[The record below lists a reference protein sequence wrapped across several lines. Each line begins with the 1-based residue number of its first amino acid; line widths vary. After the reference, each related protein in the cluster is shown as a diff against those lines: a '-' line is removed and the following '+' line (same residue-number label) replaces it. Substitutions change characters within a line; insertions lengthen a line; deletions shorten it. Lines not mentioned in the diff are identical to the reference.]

1 MPLAHDAKKE
11 LDKLRRETEERRKD
25 EGDESGGET
34 DIDELDE
41 IILQNEKPHSVS
53 EADRLN

>member
-1 MPLAHDAKKE
+1 MAHDAKKE